1 MQQDTYFRM
10 RGNET
15 MDHTAVVREKTTV
28 KYLLNELDP
37 NLRDEFEE
45 HYFDCLECAQD
56 VSAGSQFVEQSKVVL
71 AESAA
76 PVPVRTTVR
85 PVAVV
90 RPAVPG
96 WFSGASLAWLRPAF
110 AVPAFALLLAV
121 VGYQNLVTYP
131 RLQAALTQPQ
141 ILPAVSVNMSVY
153 GDNENKV
160 PAGKGLSLSLRIPP
174 DAAFV
179 RYNVELYNPAGKSA
193 ASFTVT
199 PAPGQDQWSVTVPS
213 VEREAGT
220 YTMTARGITATGETK
235 DLGPTSFQ
243 LQIQR

>member
-1 MQQDTYFRM
+1 MQQDTYFRV

-37 NLRDEFEE
+37 DLRDEFEE

-56 VSAGSQFVEQSKVVL
+56 VSAGFQFVEQSKVVL

-76 PVPVRTTVR
+76 PVPVRAT
-85 PVAVV
+85 V
-90 RPAVPG
+90 RPAVFPG
-96 WFSGASLAWLRPAF
+96 VRRSPWAGLAWLRPAF
-110 AVPAFALLLAV
+110 AAPAFALLLAV
-121 VGYQNLVTYP
+121 VGYQNLVTFP
-131 RLQAALTQPQ
+131 RLQAALIQPQ
-141 ILPAVSVNMSVY
+141 VLPAVSVNMAVY
-153 GDNENKV
+153 GAEENKV

-179 RYNVELYNPAGKSA
+179 RYTVELFNPAGKSA
-193 ASFTVT
+193 GSFTVT
-199 PAPGQDQWSVTVPS
+199 PAPGQDQWSVTVPG